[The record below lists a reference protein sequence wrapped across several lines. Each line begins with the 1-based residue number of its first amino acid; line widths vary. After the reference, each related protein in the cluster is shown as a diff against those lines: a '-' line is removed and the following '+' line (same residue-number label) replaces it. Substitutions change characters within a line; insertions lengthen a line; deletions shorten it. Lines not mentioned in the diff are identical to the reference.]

1 MKKNLK
7 KLVMSLV
14 LAVSVLASVVPAQAG
29 ELAPKVSKS
38 GNYNKWSFKLY
49 GTTVYEKQTSKVH
62 LNNDFYGAPVT
73 YKSSNTKV
81 ATVDKIGN
89 VTGKKAGKVTI
100 TVTDGTHTSKC
111 EVTVKSLKKAKK
123 NEVVL
128 NYADSAVLEYG
139 KTYTI
144 KNLNGSAVKS
154 ISRRNGI
161 VEASGC
167 KVKAL
172 RKTNSDKAN
181 VKIKLKNGKTVYASW
196 SVSSSKEHQEAI
208 SIAKKGMQE
217 YGVTKNSTDLEKAM
231 FIYNWLGDHVDANG
245 ANKYGCEAPGHY
257 YAIRKGYGDCDV
269 YAEGACLLADVVELP
284 VIRIFNAIGDHQFN
298 GFRLDGKWYLV
309 DTMQCESWEFAL
321 GNDPNFLSSYEH
333 MTDHSGAMAFT
344 VHPDAAEDVVFDS
357 DKYDRASWPEYRDK
371 FDAANA
377 DDPGLDPDFWND

>member
-38 GNYNKWSFKLY
+38 GNYNMW
-49 GTTVYEKQTSKVH
+49 GIAVRDTTVYEKQTAYLRVGNS
-62 LNNDFYGAPVT
+62 FSGAPIT
-73 YKSSNTKV
+73 YKSSNTKI
-81 ATVDKIGN
+81 ATVDKLGN

-100 TVTDGTHTSKC
+100 TATNGFCDSKC
-111 EVTVKSLKKAKK
+111 TVTVKSLKKAKK

-128 NYADSAVLEYG
+128 NYADNALLEYG

-154 ISRRNGI
+154 MKRNGGI
-161 VEASGC
+161 AEVSGC
-167 KVKAL
+167 KIKAL
-172 RKTNSDKAN
+172 AKAKNDNAN

-196 SVSSSKEHQEAI
+196 WVNSSKEREEAI

-245 ANKYGCEAPGHY
+245 ASKYSCEAPGHY

-284 VIRIFNAIGDHQFN
+284 VVRIFNAIGDHVFN

-309 DTMQCESWEFAL
+309 DAMQCKSWEFAV
-321 GNDPNFLSSYEH
+321 GNNHNFLSSYEH
-333 MTDHSGAMAFT
+333 MMEHDPGLAFT
-344 VHPDAAEDVVFDS
+344 IHPDAAEDVVFDS

-371 FDAANA
+371 YDAANPIEWW
-377 DDPGLDPDFWND
+377 DDPNLDW